1 MARALTD
8 DEVRMILA
16 NDPALAARVAQ
27 HVALVNN
34 IGWDQTAWIRRDDLP
49 IPVRGYTAQ
58 TSLGSVIIFADTN
71 GTLHYTLA
79 ESPDELSVATEV
91 MQPSYA
97 SPDEGIVATLNDM
110 ISRAGGVAANLLT
123 FAAFGVGLYLAF
135 QLYREFK

>member
-1 MARALTD
+1 
-8 DEVRMILA
+8 
-16 NDPALAARVAQ
+16 
-27 HVALVNN
+27 
-34 IGWDQTAWIRRDDLP
+34 
-49 IPVRGYTAQ
+49 
-58 TSLGSVIIFADTN
+58 
-71 GTLHYTLA
+71 
-79 ESPDELSVATEV
+79 